1 MHVTPAA
8 RIMGPMPWS
17 ISGDAGEF
25 ASEAG
30 PFLRT
35 QPARHTLELT
45 IVDTLRK
52 RGPAAFG
59 ANPPLFG
66 WWRPPDEPDGPV
78 AAAFLQTPPYPLVL
92 SSAPDE
98 AAAELADTLAAT
110 GRELPGVNAGD
121 AAAGRFAAQW
131 RQRTS
136 AATSV
141 HMRTRLYR
149 LDGLVPPQPAP
160 GGRARAVAATD
171 RDLLVAWFGAFGREV
186 GSMTEEDPGRLFGD
200 RAGRGTLMVWED
212 GGQPVSMAAA
222 TEPVAG
228 MSRVGPVYT
237 PPALRGRGYAGA
249 VTAAVS
255 QAALDAGAAEVL
267 LFTDLAN
274 PTSNALYQRL
284 GYRPVEDRIVLS
296 FAA

>member
-1 MHVTPAA
+1 
-8 RIMGPMPWS
+8 MPWS
-17 ISGDAGEF
+17 ISEDAEEF
-25 ASEAG
+25 AGEAG
-30 PFLRT
+30 PFLRA
-35 QPARHTLELT
+35 QPARHTLELS
-45 IVDTLRK
+45 IIDTLRK

-66 WWRPPDEPDGPV
+66 WWRPLDDPDGPV
-78 AAAFLQTPPYPLVL
+78 AAAFLQTPPYPLLL

-98 AAAELADTLAAT
+98 AVAELADTLAAA
-110 GRELPGVNAGD
+110 GRELPGVNAGES
-121 AAAGRFAAQW
+121 AAARFATRW

-149 LDGLVPPQPAP
+149 LDDLVPPEPAP
-160 GGRARAVAATD
+160 GGQARMVAAAD
-171 RDLLVAWFGAFGREV
+171 RDLLVAWFGAFLREV
-186 GSMTEEDPGRLFGD
+186 GSLTEEDPVRLFDD
-200 RAGRGTLMVWED
+200 RVGRDTLMVWED
-212 GGQPVSMAAA
+212 GGQPVSMAGA
-222 TEPVAG
+222 TQQVAG
-228 MSRVGPVYT
+228 MCRVGPVYT

-255 QAALDAGAAEVL
+255 QAALEAGAAEVL

-274 PTSNALYQRL
+274 PASNGLYQRL
-284 GYRPVEDRIVLS
+284 GYRPVEDRAVLS

>member
-1 MHVTPAA
+1 
-8 RIMGPMPWS
+8 MPWS
-17 ISGDAGEF
+17 ISEDAGEF

-45 IVDTLRK
+45 IIDTLRS

-66 WWRPPDEPDGPV
+66 WWRPPDDPDRPV
-78 AAAFLQTPPYPLVL
+78 SAAFLQTPPYPLLL
-92 SSAPDE
+92 SSGPDE
-98 AAAELADTLAAT
+98 VAAELADTLAAA
-110 GRELPGVNAGD
+110 GRKLPGVNAGE

-131 RQRTS
+131 RQHTS

-149 LDGLVPPQPAP
+149 LDTLAPPRPAP
-160 GGRARAVAATD
+160 GGHVRAVAATD
-171 RDLLVAWFGAFGREV
+171 RDLLVTWFGAFFQEV
-186 GSMTEEDPGRLFGD
+186 GTLTEEDPERLLDD
-200 RAGRGTLMVWED
+200 RSGRGTLMVWED
-212 GGQPVSMAAA
+212 GGQPVSMAGV
-222 TEPVAG
+222 TQQLAG
-228 MSRVGPVYT
+228 MCRVGPVYT

-255 QAALDAGAAEVL
+255 QAALDVGATEVL

-274 PTSNALYQRL
+274 PTSNGLYQRL
-284 GYRPVEDRIVLS
+284 GYRPVEDRVVLS